1 MYIGK
6 KQSGGSCLNVVYDRR
21 SKVMAFARP
30 DIMVDFG
37 AWSTGE
43 PAKHCKPTRAN
54 LQFLCD

>member
-1 MYIGK
+1 MKSLSFASRIGGMYIGK

-43 PAKHCKPTRAN
+43 PRET
-54 LQFLCD
+54 L